1 MIIWIILAVLFFVSC
16 LVGGG
21 YSVGFQDGY
30 NDAKEELKGDKNKGG
45 EDEDL

>member
-21 YSVGFQDGY
+21 YFVGFQDGY
-30 NDAKEELKGDKNKGG
+30 NDAKEEFKGDKDKGG

>member
-21 YSVGFQDGY
+21 YSSEGNPYTSLYMVRGFTCSVLTVG
-30 NDAKEELKGDKNKGG
+30 KS
-45 EDEDL
+45 

>member
-21 YSVGFQDGY
+21 YSVGYQDGY
-30 NDAKEELKGDKNKGG
+30 IDAKEELKGEKDKGG
-45 EDEDL
+45 KDEDL

>member
-30 NDAKEELKGDKNKGG
+30 NVAKEELNLISKRQKVRK
-45 EDEDL
+45 